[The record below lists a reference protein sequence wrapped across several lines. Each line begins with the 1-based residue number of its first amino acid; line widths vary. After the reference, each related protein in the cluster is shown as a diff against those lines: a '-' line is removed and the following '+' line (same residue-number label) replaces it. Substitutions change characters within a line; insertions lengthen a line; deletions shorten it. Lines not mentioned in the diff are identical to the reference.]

1 MRAQG
6 FNSTCVGL
14 VLTALLLSAALPTVA
29 QTAPDPAVL
38 ARARALI
45 EQKQAAQAFAL
56 LDPLESGAA
65 GIPEFDYLLG
75 MAALDSGNLPR
86 ATVAFERVLAVKPD
100 FASARLDLARTYFAM
115 GSLDLAKQEFE
126 RLLKQNP
133 TDAGRQVIERFLKEI
148 GERAGGQQR
157 RLGGHLQFGVG
168 HDNNITNAT
177 SNFTQAIQG
186 GFGIPGVDPSGNSIR
201 RKAAF
206 TELQGGIDASMP
218 LLGSFSWMTDLDAR
232 HRQFRGQRDFDLKNF
247 DARTGIRFKRDSLAL
262 RLDGQAQWYRQ
273 NGASPASPD
282 GTRQTSDR
290 NTRGARFEMQW
301 ALSGQSLILG
311 TVQYNRFRFLTNPSQ
326 DTNQQLA
333 NVSLLREW
341 PALKLV
347 TVGSVYAS
355 RDRALRPLNPQSPDI
370 DASRR
375 NEGMRVFLQRP
386 ITEAIDA
393 QLSAGYNIRRDDKAL
408 ARAQTVQFGRDTTLD
423 LDAGLT
429 WRVANK
435 WALRPA
441 ASYTRNTSNI
451 ALYRFTKTEY
461 SLVLKRDFD

>member
-1 MRAQG
+1 M
-6 FNSTCVGL
+6 
-14 VLTALLLSAALPTVA
+14 
-29 QTAPDPAVL
+29 
-38 ARARALI
+38 I
-45 EQKQAAQAFAL
+45 EQKQPAQAFAL

-86 ATVAFERVLAVKPD
+86 AVVAFERVLAVKPD
-100 FASARLDLARTYFAM
+100 FASARLDLARTYVAM

-133 TDAGRQVIERFLKEI
+133 TDAGRQVIERFLREI
-148 GERAGGQQR
+148 ADRAGGQQR
-157 RLGGHLQFGVG
+157 KLGGHLQFGVG

-177 SNFTQAIQG
+177 TNFTQAIQG
-186 GFGIPGVDPSGNSIR
+186 GFGIPGVDPSGNSVR

-206 TELQGGIDASMP
+206 TELQGSINASIP
-218 LLGSFSWMTDLDAR
+218 LHGSFSWMTDLDAR
-232 HRQFRGQRDFDLKNF
+232 HRQFRSQRDFDIESV
-247 DARTGIRFKRDSLAL
+247 DARTGFRFKRDDFAL
-262 RLDGQAQWYRQ
+262 RLDGQAQRYRQ
-273 NGASPASPD
+273 KGASPPSPD

-290 NTRGARFEMQW
+290 NTRGGRVELQW
-301 ALSGQSLILG
+301 ALSGQSLLLG
-311 TVQYNRFRFLTNPSQ
+311 TVQYNRFRFITNPAQ
-326 DTNQQLA
+326 DTNQQLTSL
-333 NVSLLREW
+333 SLLKEW
-341 PALKLV
+341 PAMKLV

-355 RDRALRPLNPQSPDI
+355 RDRALRPLNPQSPGI

-375 NEGMRVFLQRP
+375 NEGMRVFVQRP
-386 ITEAIDA
+386 VMDAVDA
-393 QLSAGYNIRRDDKAL
+393 QFSAGYNIRRDDKAL
-408 ARAQTVQFGRDTTLD
+408 ARAQTVRFGRDTTLD

-429 WRVANK
+429 WRVAGK
-435 WALRPA
+435 WSLRPS